1 MASLPK
7 IAGMLETG
15 VCVDDLAA
23 VSKFYKQ
30 ALGLKTVLEIDRLHA
45 FDLGPGEVLLLFD
58 RNLSQY
64 DADSS
69 IGLVPGHRTEGK
81 AHFCFRIEADQY
93 ERWKTHLVANGVEV
107 TSEVN
112 WPAGG
117 KSFYFNDPE
126 GNVLEM
132 ATPGLWAN
140 YPKDFRETRRD
151 G

>member
-1 MASLPK
+1 MTEPPP

-23 VSKFYKQ
+23 SSRFYKDV
-30 ALGLKTVLEIDRLHA
+30 LGLRTVLEIDRLHA

-58 RNLSQY
+58 RAMAHY
-64 DADSS
+64 DSDTKL
-69 IGLVPGHRTEGK
+69 GFVPGHGTTGK
-81 AHFCFRIEADQY
+81 AHFCFRIGAGTYDA
-93 ERWKTHLVANGVEV
+93 WKDYLRGRHVEI
-107 TSEVN
+107 TGEVN

-117 KSFYFNDPE
+117 RSFYFNDPE

-140 YPKDFRETRRD
+140 YPKDFEETQRD
-151 G
+151 D